1 MGAAGMSF
9 VPVPSR
15 RRFGSVSTN
24 GRRSPRHSGASH
36 RSRTSEIAGLIPG
49 RIDRVAEYLNTR
61 FISRRRIA
69 MWQMLIARRGEIIWR
84 GEQGLADV
92 ERSEAVARDTMFRI

>member
-1 MGAAGMSF
+1 
-9 VPVPSR
+9 
-15 RRFGSVSTN
+15 
-24 GRRSPRHSGASH
+24 
-36 RSRTSEIAGLIPG
+36 
-49 RIDRVAEYLNTR
+49 
-61 FISRRRIA
+61 